1 MFIRILILKKKNLQ
15 ELVETSNSL
24 FRNLKK
30 NGCIKEEEPK
40 IHKRLFDFPGPTVIS
55 NCGTPL
61 RVVVRPPPPSG
72 IVVPAHVLKLVMKQ
86 SRSNT
91 IDSGNFI
98 KKFKEIKE
106 VPKDAVIVT
115 VDVVAVS
122 IQVFLLMLGWRLQGE
137 RLMIE

>member
-30 NGCIKEEEPK
+30 NGCITEEEPK
-40 IHKRLFDFPGPTVIS
+40 IHKRLFDFPGRTVIS

-61 RVVVRPPPPSG
+61 RVMVRPPPG

-86 SRSNT
+86 SRSNA

>member
-30 NGCIKEEEPK
+30 NGCITEEEPK
-40 IHKRLFDFPGPTVIS
+40 IHKRLFDFPGRTVIS

-61 RVVVRPPPPSG
+61 RVVVRPPG

-91 IDSGNFI
+91 IDSGNFT